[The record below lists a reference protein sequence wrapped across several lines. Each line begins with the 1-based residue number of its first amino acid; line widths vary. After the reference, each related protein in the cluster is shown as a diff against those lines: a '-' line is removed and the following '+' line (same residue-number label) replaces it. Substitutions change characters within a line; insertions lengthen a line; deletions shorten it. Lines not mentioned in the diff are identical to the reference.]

1 MQFYYIANKLFDD
14 YFEFLRPFIAKK
26 GIEIQDKET
35 QLIELIVGEVS
46 VSIDRLRELS
56 AFVGFFLDSVM
67 DLVIRNND
75 EIVFLDENTVG
86 AINKIE
92 LDEEKIIEIDT
103 ILDKFMLN
111 YNCRYLK
118 DLSKDKEI
126 KEIVPFSN
134 EWFLYSIIS
143 AYSTKYKVVRT
154 CNVMSR
160 TELILVTEDFDI
172 RELDKLS
179 SSNLEVYD
187 LEDLLDIEDFE

>member
-1 MQFYYIANKLFDD
+1 
-14 YFEFLRPFIAKK
+14 
-26 GIEIQDKET
+26 
-35 QLIELIVGEVS
+35 
-46 VSIDRLRELS
+46 
-56 AFVGFFLDSVM
+56 M

-126 KEIVPFSN
+126 KEENKEETKKVKEDIKKGVSSMSLRKEFCSMS
-134 EWFLYSIIS
+134 LYKETSS
-143 AYSTKYKVVRT
+143 AASFV
-154 CNVMSR
+154 
-160 TELILVTEDFDI
+160 L
-172 RELDKLS
+172 
-179 SSNLEVYD
+179 
-187 LEDLLDIEDFE
+187 